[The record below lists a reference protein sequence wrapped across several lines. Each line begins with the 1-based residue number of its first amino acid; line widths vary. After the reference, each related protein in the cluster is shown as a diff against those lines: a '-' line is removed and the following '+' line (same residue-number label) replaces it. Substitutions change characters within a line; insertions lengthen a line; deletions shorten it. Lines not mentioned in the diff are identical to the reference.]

1 MQIEQRHHV
10 TIARSTE
17 SNGEHSTESK
27 RVKSH
32 PYGVV
37 REEDH
42 NGPRDDGKKVEYAG
56 HAELETDSQHPRH
69 EGNRSGTTST
79 REKQNL
85 PRAHHEESVGRG
97 EGHQELHHTQK

>member
-1 MQIEQRHHV
+1 M
-10 TIARSTE
+10 TNTSRSQNE
-17 SNGEHSTESK
+17 SNLI
-27 RVKSH
+27 
-32 PYGVV
+32 YGVV

-42 NGPRDDGKKVEYAG
+42 SGPRNDGKKVEYAG

-85 PRAHHEESVGRG
+85 PTTHHEESVGRG